1 MERVREEWTSAWK
14 KIMLDYDESFYQ
26 ELSLPD
32 NREFLR
38 LLRRYI
44 REGALILEG
53 GCGYGHKCVLFSKYY
68 KANVVGVD
76 IVLEPLKTLM
86 SYLKLM
92 HKVYGFLSWAEM

>member
-1 MERVREEWTSAWK
+1 MKSMERVREEWTSAWK

-38 LLRRYI
+38 LLRKYI

-53 GCGYGHKCVLFSKYY
+53 VVDMDINVYCS
-68 KANVVGVD
+68 ANIIKRIWWV
-76 IVLEPLKTLM
+76 
-86 SYLKLM
+86 
-92 HKVYGFLSWAEM
+92 

>member
-38 LLRRYI
+38 LLRKYI

-53 GCGYGHKCVLFSKYY
+53 VVDMDINVYCS
-68 KANVVGVD
+68 ANIIKRMWWV
-76 IVLEPLKTLM
+76 
-86 SYLKLM
+86 
-92 HKVYGFLSWAEM
+92 